1 MLVHGTGHSLDELG
15 IEKMPYE
22 SHLSF
27 RHLACQLGDGSAIAK
42 QFRFLTVQHTIHEV
56 LGFTSG
62 IYGVHCYFA
71 DAEDLAD
78 TQITSSDHIREVWKR
93 FHVETQK
100 HFVVINNDTNVIF
113 IAPELFIPT
122 KEQKATPQL
131 MLDRLRKP
139 PYSLVFD
146 TSLSS
151 RMNIRQLALQVCEAA
166 CGTRYNA
173 PECIQEL
180 MSKAGKKHRAY
191 WEEEAGR
198 RVAAR
203 LGSEVPIPE
212 EVEVEVEV
220 EGESLPCCPAA
231 SADVGSPRRLTPQ
244 QDAGGAPKRG
254 REGTSPDD
262 DRPRGKRPFGA

>member
-15 IEKMPYE
+15 IKKMPRE

-71 DAEDLAD
+71 DAEDLED
-78 TQITSSDHIREVWKR
+78 SLISSSHIRNA
-93 FHVETQK
+93 FHGDGVETQA
-100 HFVVINNDTNVIF
+100 HFVLINNDTNVIF
-113 IAPELFIPT
+113 IAPELFIPSA
-122 KEQKATPQL
+122 EQKVTPQL

-139 PYSLVFD
+139 PYSLLFD
-146 TSLSS
+146 TSLQYSH
-151 RMNIRQLALQVCEAA
+151 MNIRQLVLQATNAA
-166 CGTRYNA
+166 CCTRYNA
-173 PECIQEL
+173 PECIEEL

-203 LGSEVPIPE
+203 LGSEVPTPE

-220 EGESLPCCPAA
+220 EGESLPCRPAT

-262 DRPRGKRPFGA
+262 DRPRGKRPYGA

>member
-15 IEKMPYE
+15 IKKMPRD

-27 RHLACQLGDGSAIAK
+27 GHLGCQLCAGSALAK
-42 QFRFLTVQHTIHEV
+42 QFRFETVQHTIHEV

-71 DAEDLAD
+71 DAEDLAN
-78 TQITSSDHIREVWKR
+78 TQMTSSDHIRDVWNR
-93 FHVETQK
+93 YHVETQK

-146 TSLSS
+146 TSSKS
-151 RMNIRQLALQVCEAA
+151 HMNIRQLALQVCKAA

-173 PECIQEL
+173 PECIEEL

-203 LGSEVPIPE
+203 LGSEVPTPE

-220 EGESLPCCPAA
+220 EVESLPCRPAT

-262 DRPRGKRPFGA
+262 DRPRGKRPYGA

>member
-1 MLVHGTGHSLDELG
+1 MLVHGTGHSLEELG
-15 IEKMPYE
+15 IAKMPRD

-27 RHLACQLGDGSAIAK
+27 RHLSNQLQHHGSAIAK
-42 QFRFLTVQHTIHEV
+42 QFRLEKVKHTIHEV

-71 DAEDLAD
+71 DAEDLAN
-78 TQITSSDHIREVWKR
+78 TPITSDHVRDAYEVCG
-93 FHVETQK
+93 VETQK

-191 WEEEAGR
+191 WEAEAGR

-220 EGESLPCCPAA
+220 EGESLPCCPATSA
-231 SADVGSPRRLTPQ
+231 DADVGSPRRLTPQ
-244 QDAGGAPKRG
+244 LAGAPKRG

-262 DRPRGKRPFGA
+262 DRPRGKRPYGA

>member
-15 IEKMPYE
+15 IKKMPRASY
-22 SHLSF
+22 LSF
-27 RHLACQLGDGSAIAK
+27 RHLGCQLLAGSALAK
-42 QFRFLTVQHTIHEV
+42 QFRFQTVQHTIHEV

-71 DAEDLAD
+71 DAEDLED
-78 TQITSSDHIREVWKR
+78 SLISSRHIRNA
-93 FHVETQK
+93 FLGDGVETQA
-100 HFVVINNDTNVIF
+100 HFVLINNDTNVIF
-113 IAPELFIPT
+113 IAPELFIPSE
-122 KEQKATPQL
+122 EQKATPQL

-146 TSLSS
+146 TSPKSH
-151 RMNIRQLALQVCEAA
+151 MNIRQLALQVCEAA

-203 LGSEVPIPE
+203 LGSEVPTPE

-220 EGESLPCCPAA
+220 EVESLPCRPAT
-231 SADVGSPRRLTPQ
+231 SADVGSPRWLTPQ